1 MSSDDSDEEG
11 RAGYF
16 SAPLGSFLAALEER
30 AHDHT
35 KCEMNHDMRVARMNR
50 LLDEG
55 TTDQLLALQDFL
67 AQCEGERASF
77 FAGQVFS
84 LLRVVRQVD
93 PLTGETEEEKL
104 ARQLGETMD
113 GS

>member
-1 MSSDDSDEEG
+1 MGSDDQQDDS
-11 RAGYF
+11 RSGYF
-16 SAPLGSFLAALEER
+16 ETPLSSFLSALEEK

-77 FAGQVFS
+77 FAGQIFS
-84 LLRVVRQVD
+84 ILRVVRQVD

-104 ARQLGETMD
+104 ARQLGEAGE